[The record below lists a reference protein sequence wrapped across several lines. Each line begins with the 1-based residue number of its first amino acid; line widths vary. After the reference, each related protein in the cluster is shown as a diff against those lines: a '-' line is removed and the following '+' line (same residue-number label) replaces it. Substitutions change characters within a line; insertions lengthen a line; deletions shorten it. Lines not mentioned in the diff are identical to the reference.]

1 MTVKELITALLAFDP
16 DTVVVVPDNEPVTEY
31 PDPDAWAE
39 CNNAHYQETVYF
51 SGAKNGAP
59 SGFRTANVV
68 RLEGF

>member
-1 MTVKELITALLAFDP
+1 MTVKELITALSAFDP
-16 DTVVVVPDNEPVTEY
+16 DAVVVVPDNEPVTEY

-39 CNNAHYQETVYF
+39 CNNAHYQETVYYG
-51 SGAKNGAP
+51 SAKDGI